1 MFRVVYLDQNDIV
14 QHKGGFDSDKAAYEW
29 IEKHTDIIAIRL
41 MVWSEAKQCFRLLEE
56 FLKLTEFLNG

>member
-29 IEKHTDIIAIRL
+29 IEKHADIIAIRL

-56 FLKLTEFLNG
+56 F